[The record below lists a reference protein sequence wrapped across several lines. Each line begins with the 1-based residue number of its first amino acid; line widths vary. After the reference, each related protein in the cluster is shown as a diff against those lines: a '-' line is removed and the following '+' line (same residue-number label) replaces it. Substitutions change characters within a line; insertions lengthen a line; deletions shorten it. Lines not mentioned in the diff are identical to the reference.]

1 MAMGSMA
8 VDDSNQRADTRSL
21 LAANKFPLLRRL
33 SINSLAAMLITA
45 TILIF
50 LYRQDQLAEHQ
61 KIATQD
67 NEKTAIHLLHLL
79 GYQINTLVVT
89 SNGLDTQALQTN
101 PNIDLFNAALELAQ
115 EHDIFKLKIYN
126 LSGATIYSSA
136 RSEIGGTSTH
146 PDMLA
151 KALRGE
157 VMHQIA
163 FRDAFLSKTGVT
175 HDVYVVLTY
184 MPLTQSEKPIGAIEV
199 YADATPV
206 YKHIYANT
214 IRIALIV
221 FCVFAALY
229 ATLFFSVRRT
239 DRAVTEWQKLIAK
252 FDEKIHNMAFH
263 DALTQLPN
271 RHLLEDRLVQ
281 TMAASKRSGRYGA
294 LMFLDL
300 DNFKSLND
308 RHGHVAGDLLLR
320 EVAHRLTGC
329 VREVDTVARFGGDEF
344 VVLLSELD
352 VDKAESTTQA
362 GIVAEKIRIILAE
375 PYVLTI
381 QHECEA
387 ETITVVHHCTSSI
400 GVVVF
405 INHESN
411 AEDILKLAD
420 MAMYQAKEN
429 GRDLI
434 RFFDSPHYL

>member
-1 MAMGSMA
+1 MT
-8 VDDSNQRADTRSL
+8 VHDNNQRADTSSL

-33 SINSLAAMLITA
+33 SITSLVAMLITA
-45 TILIF
+45 AILIF

-61 KIATQD
+61 KITTQE
-67 NEKTAIHLLHLL
+67 NEKAAIHLLHLL
-79 GYQINTLVVT
+79 GYQINTLVTT
-89 SNGLDTQALQTN
+89 SSGLDTQALQSN
-101 PNIDLFNAALELAQ
+101 PNIGLFNAALELAQ

-136 RSEIGGTSTH
+136 QSEIGGTSPH

-157 VMHQIA
+157 VTHHVE
-163 FRDAFLSKTGVT
+163 FRDAFLTATGEM
-175 HDVYVVLTY
+175 HDVYVALTY

-206 YKHIYANT
+206 FKRIRAN
-214 IRIALIV
+214 ILRITAIV
-221 FCVFAALY
+221 FCAFALLYAALF
-229 ATLFFSVRRT
+229 LSVLRT
-239 DRAVTEWQKLIAK
+239 DRAVAEWQKRIAK
-252 FDEKIHNMAFH
+252 FDEAIHNMAFH

-271 RHLLEDRLVQ
+271 RHLLEDRLAQ

-300 DNFKSLND
+300 DNFKPLND
-308 RHGHVAGDLLLR
+308 THGHGAGDLLLR

-329 VREVDTVARFGGDEF
+329 VREMDTVARFGGDEF

-352 VDKAESTTQA
+352 ADKAESAAQA
-362 GIVAEKIRIILAE
+362 GIIAEKIRIILAE

-420 MAMYQAKEN
+420 MAMYQAKED
-429 GRDLI
+429 GRNLI